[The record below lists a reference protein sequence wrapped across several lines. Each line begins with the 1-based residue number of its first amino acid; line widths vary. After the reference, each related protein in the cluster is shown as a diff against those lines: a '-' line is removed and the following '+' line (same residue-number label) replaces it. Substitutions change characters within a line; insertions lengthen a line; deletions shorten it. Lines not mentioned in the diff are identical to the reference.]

1 MVSATEQMQSINE
14 STQIANTETV
24 LTPRFYR
31 TDTEAMDALDFSSIR
46 EEWDTLM
53 EEFAND
59 TNKNHFK
66 RDESFKE
73 EIKDL
78 PPALFDEF
86 MDFLVSSV
94 TSEYSGCALY
104 ADIKKAVDNPDVKQV
119 MAYMA
124 RDEARHASFINR
136 TLEDYERPVNLSF
149 LRQQKKYTFFKPKY
163 IFYATYLSEKIGY
176 ARYIKIF
183 RLLESHP
190 DRRFHPIFRW
200 FERWCNDEFRHG
212 EVFALIMRANPKLLR
227 GHNLLWIRFFLLA
240 VFATMYVRDHSR
252 PAIHAAFGT
261 TATEYDR
268 EVIGITSEISK
279 QIFPFT
285 LNLDDE
291 RLWAGF
297 EKLRLISEANDRAKA
312 RGGIRGRLASVWHSA
327 RAAAVFGRLFCLPVR
342 RHKLPEQVRLAPS
355 W

>member
-1 MVSATEQMQSINE
+1 MSESAKDLSGVNE
-14 STQIANTETV
+14 STREAHRETV
-24 LTPRFYR
+24 LAPRFYK
-31 TDTEAMDALDFSSIR
+31 TDTAAMDALDFTPIR
-46 EEWDTLM
+46 KEWDALM
-53 EEFAND
+53 AEFASD

-66 RDESFKE
+66 RDENFKD
-73 EIKDL
+73 EIKSL
-78 PPALFDEF
+78 SPELFEEF
-86 MDFLVSSV
+86 IGFLVSSV

-104 ADIKKAVDNPDVKQV
+104 ADIKKAVDNPDVKSV

-136 TLEDYERPVNLSF
+136 TLEDYGRPVNLSF
-149 LRQQKKYTFFKPKY
+149 LRQEKKYTFFKPKY

-183 RLLESHP
+183 RLIEAHP
-190 DRRFHPIFRW
+190 ERRFHPIFRW

-212 EVFALIMRANPKLLR
+212 EVFALIMRANPHLLR

-240 VFATMYVRDHSR
+240 VFATMYVRDHAR
-252 PAIHAAFGT
+252 PAMHHAFGVT
-261 TATEYDR
+261 PTEYDR
-268 EVIGITSEISK
+268 DVIGITSEITK

-291 RLWAGF
+291 RLWRGF
-297 EKLRLISEANDRAKA
+297 ERLREISEASERAKA
-312 RGGIRGRLASVWHSA
+312 RGGVMGKLTGAWCALKGV
-327 RAAAVFGRLFCLPVR
+327 VTFGRLYMLPVR
-342 RHKLPEQVRLAPS
+342 RHELPKEVRLAPS